1 MLNHKLDPED
11 AQCSRMEPY
20 DGVKVYAQNKRGQVV
35 MTQQLAAQVPA
46 VHFSSM
52 HPGWADTPAVRT
64 AMPDFHR
71 RMASRLR
78 SQEQGADTIVWLAL
92 AANARKQPSGLFFQ
106 GTSTAKIYSN
116 LLLIKM

>member
-1 MLNHKLDPED
+1 MLNQKLDAED
-11 AQCSRMEPY
+11 AQCARMSPY

-35 MTQQLAAQVPA
+35 MTQQLAAEWPG

-78 SQEQGADTIVWLAL
+78 TQEQGADTIVWLAL
-92 AANARKQPSGLFFQ
+92 SPAATKQPSGLFFQ
-106 GTSTAKIYSN
+106 GG
-116 LLLIKM
+116 